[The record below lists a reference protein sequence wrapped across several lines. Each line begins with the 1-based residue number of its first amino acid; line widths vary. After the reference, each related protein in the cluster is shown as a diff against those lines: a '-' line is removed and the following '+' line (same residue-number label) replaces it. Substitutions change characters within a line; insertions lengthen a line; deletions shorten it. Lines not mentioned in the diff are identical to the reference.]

1 MVEMLKKEKYF
12 KDILSESL
20 LVQIACWRQEDKM
33 LHGKLKIEICKTVL
47 QILCKL
53 GPSSLT
59 YPLGIIFLVQDAVH
73 HIIY

>member
-1 MVEMLKKEKYF
+1 MVEMLKKEYF
-12 KDILSESL
+12 FKVLRVKASWFK
-20 LVQIACWRQEDKM
+20 IASCRQEDKM

>member
-1 MVEMLKKEKYF
+1 MVEMFKKEYYF
-12 KDILSESL
+12 KVLRESL
-20 LVQIACWRQEDKM
+20 LVQIACCRQEDKM